1 MKNTQEPH
9 NDFKIN
15 NNINLHHTSW
25 VKLHPHFSLNANG
38 SAMTPSIYFLLNFH
52 NTSSVHDFVIMSM
65 TRLMRCQYITCKKW
79 FVLFEKQANKQTTKL
94 YYSHPFIASV
104 YPWIHLLSREW
115 SIRPWC
121 SIHHGCVSTHYITRE
136 AKTKRFVPYIVGV

>member
-52 NTSSVHDFVIMSM
+52 NTSSVHDFVNDSSNE
-65 TRLMRCQYITCKKW
+65 
-79 FVLFEKQANKQTTKL
+79 V
-94 YYSHPFIASV
+94 SV
-104 YPWIHLLSREW
+104 YFLQKMV
-115 SIRPWC
+115 C
-121 SIHHGCVSTHYITRE
+121 
-136 AKTKRFVPYIVGV
+136 FV